1 MERPGNTDSPLKN
14 LLASPSAF
22 SINFPKRT
30 PNTMAPHLNIIPM
43 TPTPSEPQEAINTIK
58 VQNCVAT
65 VNLGIELNLQKINFQ
80 TRNSEYN
87 PLRFHGVVMRIRE
100 PRCTALVFRS
110 GKLVCTGKDNVPF
123 KTI

>member
-1 MERPGNTDSPLKN
+1 MERPTTNTDSPLKT

-30 PNTMAPHLNIIPM
+30 STTIPPHMNIIPM
-43 TPTPSEPQEAINTIK
+43 TPVPSGPQEAINTIK

-65 VNLGIELNLQKINFQ
+65 VNLGTELNLQKINFQ

-87 PLRFHGVVMRIRE
+87 PLVSKFWFG
-100 PRCTALVFRS
+100 FF
-110 GKLVCTGKDNVPF
+110 F
-123 KTI
+123 KNEIFN